1 MKLKKRIEGVT
12 PQLGRL
18 YYWYIDDLND
28 FFPAR
33 SHKIARRKKKNFL
46 KLWANSYTAGLIYG
60 SFNYDNSFRSLHCSF
75 SWMRP
80 RYVLGSLS
88 NSLQKS
94 NQQKSVWIKR
104 KRPITH
110 PNLCISV
117 ICCSNRRKHELKDN
131 KKNGLWNRKK

>member
-1 MKLKKRIEGVT
+1 MISFLPEVIKLREE
-12 PQLGRL
+12 R
-18 YYWYIDDLND
+18 
-28 FFPAR
+28 
-33 SHKIARRKKKNFL
+33 KKNFL

-131 KKNGLWNRKK
+131 KKNGLRNRKKINNYLLQTTRHVFV

>member
-1 MKLKKRIEGVT
+1 MISFLSEVIKLREE
-12 PQLGRL
+12 R
-18 YYWYIDDLND
+18 
-28 FFPAR
+28 
-33 SHKIARRKKKNFL
+33 KKNFL

-110 PNLCISV
+110 PNLCISA
-117 ICCSNRRKHELKDN
+117 ISCSNRRKHELKDN
-131 KKNGLWNRKK
+131 KKMDLGIEKNKQLSFANYPTCLCIAESRIVFTVF